1 MANPNRFKLLGILSV
16 SVGLLAAVTF
26 SFAQQSNPSTQQ
38 VADLQEQLEKGLRA
52 RRPIEVQFL
61 SRVIQLVNQ
70 GRLTREVVQGTF
82 SFVLKKY
89 RDRKYL
95 VPIFEQT
102 LRKRLS
108 LDGNTALDNVPT
120 TLTLIQ

>member
-1 MANPNRFKLLGILSV
+1 MAKPNRLKTLGIFCVLA
-16 SVGLLAAVTF
+16 GLMAAVTF
-26 SFAQQSNPSTQQ
+26 AVAQQSTPSAPE
-38 VADLQEQLEKGLRA
+38 VANLREQLEKGLRA

-70 GRLTREVVQGTF
+70 GRLTQEVVQGTF

-89 RDRKYL
+89 RDKKYL

-102 LRKRLS
+102 LRKRLTF
-108 LDGNTALDNVPT
+108 DGNTALDNVPT
-120 TLTLIQ
+120 TLTLVQ

>member
-1 MANPNRFKLLGILSV
+1 MMNANQFKLLSIFCV
-16 SVGLLAAVTF
+16 SIGLLVAVTF
-26 SFAQQSNPSTQQ
+26 AFAQQSNPSTPQ

-61 SRVIQLVNQ
+61 GRVIQLVNQ
-70 GRLTREVVQGTF
+70 GRLTREVVQGSF
-82 SFVLKKY
+82 SFVIKKY
-89 RDRKYL
+89 RDKKYL

-102 LRKRLS
+102 LRRRLS

-120 TLTLIQ
+120 TLTLVQ